1 MINSS
6 AIVYPYGQ
14 DD

>member
-6 AIVYPYGQ
+6 AIILGGSEI
-14 DD
+14 